1 MLRSSL
7 PTLMTEDQ
15 LSAVKAALT
24 AAAASN
30 PCGEEQAARYE
41 MLLDE
46 LLEEWGATSLR
57 QLPAASFR
65 HVLNWCAQRSLPDER
80 GKLERHAQTALDDL
94 KTAAHALHEY
104 RKALRGVRAVAGEL
118 LPLLM
123 GRLSLP
129 GNAGGLLVDALD
141 GELAAL
147 DRELV
152 ATKDRGTG
160 MALGLLR
167 LARGLDQQ
175 EVRE

>member
-1 MLRSSL
+1 ML
-7 PTLMTEDQ
+7 
-15 LSAVKAALT
+15 VKAYAD
-24 AAAASN
+24 
-30 PCGEEQAARYE
+30 C
-41 MLLDE
+41 
-46 LLEEWGATSLR
+46 LR
-57 QLPAASFR
+57 VNLNKFCKG
-65 HVLNWCAQRSLPDER
+65 VLKA
-80 GKLERHAQTALDDL
+80 
-94 KTAAHALHEY
+94 AAHALHAY
-104 RKALRGVRAVAGEL
+104 RGALRGVRTVAGEL